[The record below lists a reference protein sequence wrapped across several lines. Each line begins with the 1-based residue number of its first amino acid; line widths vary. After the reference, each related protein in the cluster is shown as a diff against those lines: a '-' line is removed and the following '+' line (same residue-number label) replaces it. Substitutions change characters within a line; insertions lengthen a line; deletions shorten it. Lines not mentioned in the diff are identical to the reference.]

1 MSSIPAS
8 GVVVPGVVVP
18 GVGVLPAAANTG
30 FSETIISPPKSISI
44 ASLPSSPKVC
54 REMTNFVKLSQ
65 KNPKYSN
72 INFFTDLPQIQ
83 KSSTDEEKSV
93 KKGGKKMSK
102 GRFKNKKIIKK
113 RTTKKHKSNRSSR
126 RLHGNP

>member
-8 GVVVPGVVVP
+8 EVVDP

-44 ASLPSSPKVC
+44 ASLPNSPKVC
-54 REMTNFVKLSQ
+54 REMTNFVKVSQ

-83 KSSTDEEKSV
+83 KSTDEEKSV

-102 GRFKNKKIIKK
+102 RRFKNKRIIKK
-113 RTTKKHKSNRSSR
+113 KITKKNKSNRSSR
-126 RLHGNP
+126 RLHSHP